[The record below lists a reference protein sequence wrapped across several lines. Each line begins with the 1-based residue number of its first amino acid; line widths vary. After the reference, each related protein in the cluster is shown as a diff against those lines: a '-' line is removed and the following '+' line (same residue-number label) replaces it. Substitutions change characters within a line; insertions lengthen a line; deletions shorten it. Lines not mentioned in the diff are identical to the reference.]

1 MNSSNNVYRDLM
13 TKLLLATGILSFMSG
28 QFVASTFLF
37 GMSFLSSNLVLAKP
51 VRA

>member
-1 MNSSNNVYRDLM
+1 M
-13 TKLLLATGILSFMSG
+13 TKLFLVTGILSFMSG

-37 GMSFLSSNLVLAKP
+37 GMSFLSNNLILAKP